1 VGRLAL
7 RNVCEKNGRLYFRR
21 KVAGQDSYHRLPAFD
36 DPNFAEQYQLLSAPE
51 SVRQQAKRGT
61 IGALV
66 AAYRE
71 SSNFTTIRSPATLRN
86 RSRYLAMIE
95 QVHGHRSVAGCER
108 KDIRVMRDSYAS
120 KPGKANNWLATF
132 KLLMAFAVDD
142 QKLRGDDPTLGIKML
157 KIGEHEPWPSYV
169 LESALARATPTTR
182 LSIIIGLCT
191 GVRIGDAIRIEHI
204 WIRNGILEF
213 KTSKNKVE
221 VAVPVHPLLAAEI
234 DKLPKLCETILYDRS
249 GKPFAHRSALG
260 DRIHHLMDQLGRPS
274 YISNG
279 VKRVYSFHGLRKNA
293 ACYLAELG
301 LSDIEI
307 GSVCGM
313 SPETVRHY
321 TKRARSLMIARGVWE
336 KITRGDVLPSE
347 GGRN

>member
-1 VGRLAL
+1 MGRVKLK
-7 RNVCEKNGRLYFRR
+7 NVCEKGGRLYFRR

-36 DPNFAEQYQLLSAPE
+36 DPNFAEQYKQLSNPE
-51 SVRQQAKRGT
+51 NVRPRAKRGT

-71 SSNFTTIRSPATLRN
+71 SSNFTNIRSPATLRN
-86 RSRYLAMIE
+86 RARYLAMIE
-95 QVHGHRSVAGCER
+95 EVHGHRSVAGCVR
-108 KDIRVMRDSYAS
+108 RDIRVMRDAYAS
-120 KPGKANNWLATF
+120 MPGKANNWLATF

-142 QKLRGDDPTLGIKML
+142 QRLRDDDPTLGIKML
-157 KIGEHEPWPSYV
+157 EIGEHEPWPSYV
-169 LESALARATPTTR
+169 LESALARATPMTR

-191 GVRIGDAIRIEHI
+191 AVRIGDAIRLEHI

-234 DKLPKLCETILYDRS
+234 DKLPRRCETILYDRS
-249 GKPFAHRSALG
+249 GKPFANRSALG

-279 VKRVYSFHGLRKNA
+279 VERVYSFHGLRKNA